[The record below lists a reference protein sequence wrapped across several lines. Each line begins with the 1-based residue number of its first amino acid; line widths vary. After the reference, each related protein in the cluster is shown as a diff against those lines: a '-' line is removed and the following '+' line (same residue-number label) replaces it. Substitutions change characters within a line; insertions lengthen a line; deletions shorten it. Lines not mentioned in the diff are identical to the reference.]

1 MRKKVV
7 AGNWKM
13 NKNLQEGIE
22 LAKEVNSKVKAAGT
36 KEVTVIIGTPF
47 IHLSEVNKIVDP
59 TVVAV
64 AAQNCATEAS
74 GAYTGEISA
83 AMVASTGSKY
93 VILGHSE
100 RRSYYGETDEILVKK
115 VQRALENNL
124 EIIFCVGEVLAERES
139 GKHFEVVK
147 SQLENGLFNLPAD
160 QFAHVIVAY
169 EPVWAIGTGKT
180 ATSAQAE
187 EMHAFIR
194 KTIAGKYNQ
203 QVADNTSILYGGSC
217 NAKNADELFS
227 QPDVD
232 GGLIGG
238 ASLKAEDFSTIIVA
252 RAKH

>member
-1 MRKKVV
+1 M
-7 AGNWKM
+7 
-13 NKNLQEGIE
+13 
-22 LAKEVNSKVKAAGT
+22 
-36 KEVTVIIGTPF
+36 
-47 IHLSEVNKIVDP
+47 
-59 TVVAV
+59 
-64 AAQNCATEAS
+64 
-74 GAYTGEISA
+74 
-83 AMVASTGSKY
+83 
-93 VILGHSE
+93 
-100 RRSYYGETDEILVKK
+100 VKK